1 MIWFLQEPPA
11 TRHVIFIIGAQPTP
25 MPPAR
30 VLVSR
35 AVVRRATAE
44 IEVGN
49 DTCQINT
56 VLHLSSSR

>member
-35 AVVRRATAE
+35 AVVHRATAE
-44 IEVGN
+44 IEV
-49 DTCQINT
+49 
-56 VLHLSSSR
+56 